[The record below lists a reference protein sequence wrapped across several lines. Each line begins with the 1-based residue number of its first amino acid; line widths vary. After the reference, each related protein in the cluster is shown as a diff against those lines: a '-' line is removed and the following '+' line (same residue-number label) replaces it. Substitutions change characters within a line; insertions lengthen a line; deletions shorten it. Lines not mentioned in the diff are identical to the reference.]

1 MKSSHA
7 CTFLAKKTRV
17 SVSTTFPMSDQKEY
31 HLQKKYYHDMMY
43 DLTSYTKKSLFSS
56 KKGKESRLT
65 DLGLFEPVI
74 VVGSVRCIR
83 EHQCM

>member
-1 MKSSHA
+1 
-7 CTFLAKKTRV
+7 
-17 SVSTTFPMSDQKEY
+17 MSDQKEY

-65 DLGLFEPVI
+65 DLGLFELIVI
-74 VVGSVRCIR
+74 VVVGGVRCIR